1 MTRRILDTSVLV
13 SYWIEYCEDLVPRKS
28 HKRSRK
34 RGRKRTE
41 DRKETRR
48 VLLSKVRRIAKLMI
62 ERCGSRE
69 IVTPVAIEFLAG
81 FTRKEEM
88 ELGEAFL
95 EELDCI
101 DRGQITPEDWKEVR
115 RLARRIPRDGRR
127 RQLGD
132 CLIRALANRFARDV
146 FTPDRAFP
154 R

>member
-13 SYWIEYCEDLVPRKS
+13 SWWHKHCRNLATKSRSGISTALVSIVK
-28 HKRSRK
+28 KK
-34 RGRKRTE
+34 
-41 DRKETRR
+41 
-48 VLLSKVRRIAKLMI
+48 AKAMI
-62 ERCGSRE
+62 QQYGSSQ

-81 FTRKEEM
+81 FTRREEM
-88 ELGEAFL
+88 ELGEVFL

-115 RLARRIPRDGRR
+115 RLARRIPRDGRP